1 MDNPICQQ
9 ARWKKL
15 KHQMKLLSWIPLLL
29 LALAYSDTPGGSA
42 GWEG

>member
-29 LALAYSDTPGGSA
+29 LALACSGHAGRQR